1 MTPLV
6 KILMLLSLIMSANV
20 WASDELVCDKYV
32 TETDY
37 LKSQGEWTYGGFRVR
52 YYNDTNEYISKVT
65 LGYNNI
71 QVDSPTSSYS
81 IQGGVGPRAWGDY
94 KFDIPEE
101 QFDKWTISHQ
111 KSVCKKWR
119 KKTLFERIRS

>member
-1 MTPLV
+1 MVDLGSDIIM
-6 KILMLLSLIMSANV
+6 IL
-20 WASDELVCDKYV
+20 
-32 TETDY
+32 
-37 LKSQGEWTYGGFRVR
+37 
-52 YYNDTNEYISKVT
+52 TNIYKVT

-71 QVDSPTSSYS
+71 QVDSPGYLF
-81 IQGGVGPRAWGDY
+81 QGVEPRTWGDY